1 MCETLKCSNYTSQ
14 TVSGCGL
21 LVDAFIVP
29 YHLQKM
35 NRDTDMAFQGPV
47 YAVKPRTAELSQL
60 SERQERDP
68 LEYS

>member
-1 MCETLKCSNYTSQ
+1 
-14 TVSGCGL
+14 
-21 LVDAFIVP
+21 
-29 YHLQKM
+29 M

-68 LEYS
+68 LEYSWISNVANTAFLAGN

>member
-14 TVSGCGL
+14 IVSGCGL

-29 YHLQKM
+29 YLQKM
-35 NRDTDMAFQGPV
+35 NRDTHMAFQGPV